1 MTCPKVPAGPSSR
14 RGERETDMTIA
25 EAAAPALPAAAGGVH
40 RDQAHSP
47 HALTPQGVSEER
59 SFGQLVSLDAA
70 RLNGSSAR
78 ALLFGRFRLVL
89 RSREL
94 LADGVP
100 VAIGNRALDVLIA
113 LIEACGELVTK
124 DELLT
129 RVWPDTTVEENNLQF
144 QISTLRKAL
153 GPDRDF
159 IRTVSGRGYRFVAEL
174 AVERRTARPDAGND
188 PWDVA
193 SAT

>member
-1 MTCPKVPAGPSSR
+1 M
-14 RGERETDMTIA
+14 
-25 EAAAPALPAAAGGVH
+25 
-40 RDQAHSP
+40 
-47 HALTPQGVSEER
+47 
-59 SFGQLVSLDAA
+59 DAA
-70 RLNGSSAR
+70 RWNGSGAR

-129 RVWPDTTVEENNLQF
+129 QVWPDTTVEENNLQF

-159 IRTVSGRGYRFVAEL
+159 IRTVCGRG
-174 AVERRTARPDAGND
+174 
-188 PWDVA
+188 
-193 SAT
+193 